1 MLRLSLLASAAVL
14 SLSVGAQAADIP
26 SKKAPVL
33 APAPVFSWAGLYVG
47 GSVGYAHQST
57 RVSANT
63 NLQGNPGSTVSGAS
77 AIAGVDIGY
86 NLQDGSL
93 VYGVEADVSALHASG
108 SSFFGG
114 KYFRKAKLT
123 GLSTLRARVGY
134 AFDRVLVY
142 GTGGFALGQLK
153 DSSGETN
160 VSARTANISTVR
172 AGWTLGGGIEYA
184 YTAKWT
190 VRAEGLYVNLGQTHA
205 TDAGNRG
212 YGFKT
217 TASIARVGLNYKF

>member
-1 MLRLSLLASAAVL
+1 VSSTKPEACLSQTCDL
-14 SLSVGAQAADIP
+14 SPSP
-26 SKKAPVL
+26 SKG
-33 APAPVFSWAGLYVG
+33 AGFFGFCLRARCQDEQTCGADVG
-47 GSVGYAHQST
+47 C
-57 RVSANT
+57 
-63 NLQGNPGSTVSGAS
+63 NLQN
-77 AIAGVDIGY
+77 
-86 NLQDGSL
+86 GSL
-93 VYGVEADVSALHASG
+93 IHGVEADVSALHESG